1 MDQVTQGIPGEGE
14 SIPRGILADQV
25 PLTPRSPGLGEITA
39 AEIQAAYEA
48 AFGIA
53 GNDWLHKLLRLFLTI
68 RTPFYF
74 ADQYYQP
81 VDEELLQMILD
92 ADTGDKEEYE
102 TEFYDCDDFAF
113 RLMGWFH
120 MDRDAATWPLFITW
134 VNTPQGGHAVLS
146 YYKDGEVFI
155 IEPQTDQVFPVPA
168 DWSLILLCG

>member
-1 MDQVTQGIPGEGE
+1 MEEIHETSGEVPI
-14 SIPRGILADQV
+14 IPRGILPWPI
-25 PLTPRSPGLGEITA
+25 PLTPRSPGQGPITP
-39 AEIQAAYEA
+39 AEIQPAYEQ
-48 AFGIA
+48 AFNVPCRKCIKRLLC
-53 GNDWLHKLLRLFLTI
+53 WLSGFRG
-68 RTPFYF
+68 PFYF

-120 MDRDAATWPLFITW
+120 MDRDSATWPLFITW
-134 VNTPQGGHAVLS
+134 VETPQGGHAVLS
-146 YYKDGEVFI
+146 YYQDGQVFI
-155 IEPQTDQVFPVPA
+155 IEPQTDQVFPVPM